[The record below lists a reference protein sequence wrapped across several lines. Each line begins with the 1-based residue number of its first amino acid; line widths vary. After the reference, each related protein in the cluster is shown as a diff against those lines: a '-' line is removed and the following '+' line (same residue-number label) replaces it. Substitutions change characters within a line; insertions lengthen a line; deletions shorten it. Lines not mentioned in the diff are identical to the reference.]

1 MEIITGLNHF
11 NSGKGCV
18 VTVGTFDGLHLGHK
32 KIIEKVNTIAR
43 NKNLCSTLVTFDPH
57 PKIVLKQNDNFHIT
71 ILTTLDE
78 KKQLLS
84 ETGID
89 RLIVIKFDKTFASQ
103 SYKQFVK
110 NILLD
115 QIGAKVI
122 VIGHDHAFG
131 KNREGNFDN
140 LKMLSKNYRFDLQK
154 VDPVEIDG
162 EIISST
168 LIRNAITDGD
178 VELARKYLG
187 RYYNYSGKVVPGDS
201 RGKQLNFPTANIFH
215 GNENKQIPRDGVY
228 AVDVGYKG
236 SIYKGMLNIGKRPTF
251 GLQGDY
257 TIEVHIHNFNKD
269 IYNEDLTIF
278 FKKRLRN
285 EIKFDSVDA
294 LIAQLEIDKQNSL
307 ML

>member
-115 QIGAKVI
+115 QIGARVI